1 MRLISYYKFYK
12 FIIYFIVDIGPMHNG
27 HKELED
33 IKQLSSYGYLL
44 FYVITI
50 RRKMSISFIALLFLC
65 VVNEIS
71 SDDIDDSKEEEVL
84 KNLTKIMAYTNC
96 LLMDLNN
103 NDLYAMVPF
112 MIENTGKTFEE
123 LEIYFV
129 PPIDDITSVAAREQV
144 IQDNLG
150 DFYCRTGLDM
160 IESEKCPKDV
170 ETTLYKEYQN
180 RYILMKEIYNIFDY
194 EIEDL
199 NNNELIDR
207 KYSLECKDNE
217 NSDCNTE

>member
-1 MRLISYYKFYK
+1 
-12 FIIYFIVDIGPMHNG
+12 
-27 HKELED
+27 
-33 IKQLSSYGYLL
+33 
-44 FYVITI
+44 
-50 RRKMSISFIALLFLC
+50 MSISFIALLFLC